1 MDLTGLV
8 KDVLLL
14 SKARSEVVAEQM
26 ARRVVHEVRVTSVRQ
41 YYAGQHCTLYGMT
54 EGHLWNPTTEQLE
67 SYRAKHS
74 RETGARNTLIARGY
88 VEVLE
93 NGQPDGFGRFEAL
106 IPRQA
111 LQRVY
116 LRPANSARVNR
127 SDTVFG
133 Q

>member
-1 MDLTGLV
+1 
-8 KDVLLL
+8 
-14 SKARSEVVAEQM
+14 M
-26 ARRVVHEVRVTSVRQ
+26 ARRVPHEVRVTAARRELRDQ
-41 YYAGQHCTLYGMT
+41 HPAGASPTHVWGMA
-54 EGHLWNPTTEQLE
+54 ESHLWNPTTEQLE

>member
-1 MDLTGLV
+1 M
-8 KDVLLL
+8 
-14 SKARSEVVAEQM
+14 RREQHP
-26 ARRVVHEVRVTSVRQ
+26 RTSFV
-41 YYAGQHCTLYGMT
+41 MT

-67 SYRAKHS
+67 PYCTKHVH
-74 RETGARNTLIARGY
+74 ETGARNTLVARGS
-88 VEVLE
+88 VEALLE
-93 NGQPDGFGRFEAL
+93 NGQPDGYGRFEAL